1 MSGLSQHFLAY
12 EGLQPIRGATMAKEE
27 KRTFTG
33 YVMTWSRSVGTKLEE
48 RVMRMTTQPH
58 RRVQFLAALT
68 LAAVVLS
75 SAIAAANLA
84 PPASHARSAGM
95 SSAATGDSLSRAG
108 QGRCVVAPDRPSS
121 LNIGL
126 HPAFFKAASCR
137 AGVWSS
143 VDTRA

>member
-1 MSGLSQHFLAY
+1 
-12 EGLQPIRGATMAKEE
+12 MA
-27 KRTFTG
+27 
-33 YVMTWSRSVGTKLEE
+33 
-48 RVMRMTTQPH
+48 TQPH
-58 RRVQFLAALT
+58 PRFQFLAALMF
-68 LAAVVLS
+68 AAVVLS
-75 SAIAAANLA
+75 SAITIKDDAAANLA